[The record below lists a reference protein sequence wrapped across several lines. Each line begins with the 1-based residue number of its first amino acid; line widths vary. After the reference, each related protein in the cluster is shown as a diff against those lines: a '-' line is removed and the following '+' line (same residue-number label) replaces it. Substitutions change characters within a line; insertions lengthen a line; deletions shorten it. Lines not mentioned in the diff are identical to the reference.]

1 MTTPAPRLHRPRPPL
16 SAYIDYIGYWTR
28 GGAEPHQSR
37 ALPRGAATAI
47 IDVGDREHVDFFAA
61 DAHTRVAVAPAF
73 IAGAGDTSYVTRI
86 EPGQTVMT
94 VHFRPA
100 GASAFLGISLGEL
113 VNDCVDLGSVWGH
126 HGHALRERLT
136 TAPSVAGRITLL
148 EDFLL
153 ARLRPD
159 PPVLA
164 PVLAAVERRPDMRV
178 SDAAALTGLS
188 PRRLIATFR
197 NEVGL
202 KPKEYLR
209 IRRLQAALRMLDT
222 NIAGGAGI
230 AVELGYFD
238 QAHFIREFRTFT
250 SMTPTQYRQN
260 RDRLPGHVGL
270 AR

>member
-1 MTTPAPRLHRPRPPL
+1 MNVHAPLLHRPRPPL
-16 SAYIDYIGYWTR
+16 GAYIDYIGYWTR
-28 GGAEPHQSR
+28 SGTEPHQSR

-47 IDVGDREHVDFFAA
+47 IDVGDRERVDFFAA
-61 DAHTRVAVAPAF
+61 DAHTRVDVAPAF
-73 IAGAGDTSYVTRI
+73 IAGAGDAAYVTSI
-86 EPGQTVMT
+86 EPAQTVMT

-100 GASAFLGISLGEL
+100 GASAFLGMPLSALT
-113 VNDCVDLGSVWGH
+113 NDCVGLGEIWGRD
-126 HGHALRERLT
+126 GATLRERLT
-136 TAPSVAGRITLL
+136 TVPAATDRIAAL

-159 PPVLA
+159 RPVLA

-188 PRRLIATFR
+188 PKRLIATFR
-197 NEVGL
+197 DEVGL
-202 KPKEYLR
+202 RPKAYLR
-209 IRRLQAALRMLDT
+209 IRRLQAALRILDT
-222 NIAGGAGI
+222 GVADGAGI
-230 AVELGYFD
+230 AAELGYFD

>member
-1 MTTPAPRLHRPRPPL
+1 MTPYPPRLHRPRPPL
-16 SAYIDYIGYWTR
+16 SRYIDYIGYWTR

-37 ALPRGAATAI
+37 ALPRGAATSI

-73 IAGAGDTSYVTRI
+73 IAGAGDAAYVTNI
-86 EPGQTVMT
+86 DPGQTVMT

-100 GASAFLGISLGEL
+100 GASAFLGVPMGDLT
-113 VNDCVDLGSVWGH
+113 NDCVGLGEIWGRD
-126 HGHALRERLT
+126 GATLREQLT
-136 TAPSVAGRITLL
+136 TVPSVTGRITLL

-164 PVLAAVERRPDMRV
+164 PVLAAVEHRPDMRV

-188 PRRLIATFR
+188 PKRLIATFR
-197 NEVGL
+197 DEVGL
-202 KPKEYLR
+202 RPKAYLR

-222 NIAGGAGI
+222 GVADGAGI
-230 AVELGYFD
+230 AAELGYFD

-250 SMTPTQYRQN
+250 SMTPTRYRQN
-260 RDRLPGHVGL
+260 RDRLPGHIGL

>member
-1 MTTPAPRLHRPRPPL
+1 MISHAPRLHRPRPPL
-16 SAYIDYIGYWTR
+16 GAYIDYIGYWTR

-47 IDVGDREHVDFFAA
+47 IDVGDSEHVDFFAA
-61 DAHTRVAVAPAF
+61 DARTRVAVAPAF
-73 IAGAGDTSYVTRI
+73 IAGAGDTSYVTWI
-86 EPGQTVMT
+86 APGQTVMT

-100 GASAFLGISLGEL
+100 GASAFLGISLGDL
-113 VNDCVDLGSVWGH
+113 TNDCVGLGCIWGRR
-126 HGHALRERLT
+126 GDALRERLT
-136 TAPSVAGRITLL
+136 AMPSVTGRITLL

-159 PPVLA
+159 PPTLA
-164 PVLAAVERRPDMRV
+164 PVLAAVERRPDLRV
-178 SDAAALTGLS
+178 SDVAALTGLS
-188 PRRLIATFR
+188 PKRLITTFR

-202 KPKEYLR
+202 KPKTYLR

-222 NIAGGAGI
+222 GVADGAGI
-230 AVELGYFD
+230 ATELGYFD
-238 QAHFIREFRTFT
+238 QAHLIREFRTFT

-260 RDRLPGHVGL
+260 RDRLPGHAGL